1 MDKTLFTP
9 KLKLTLIETAEKGSQ
24 ELEWLHEIRSD
35 EKATC
40 IYGRSKTI
48 EDTEKAMKGA
58 LPTTT
63 HDGEAKSYRIVYA
76 IHELLEPSSD
86 PTNQDNN
93 PSQFIGLVILRSIG
107 PKDLPLPS
115 NLFPNSIFKP
125 NCLLMELGYQF
136 LPAAWGKGYATS
148 AVTTV
153 LDACK
158 KEENFWDGYE
168 KIFVRAIVNGENPAS
183 QRVMSK
189 SGMQELGVYIW
200 EGEKLWLGGKWRTT
214 DDLYIFGKFVKQ

>member
-1 MDKTLFTP
+1 M
-9 KLKLTLIETAEKGSQ
+9 LT
-24 ELEWLHEIRSD
+24 SD
-35 EKATC
+35 S